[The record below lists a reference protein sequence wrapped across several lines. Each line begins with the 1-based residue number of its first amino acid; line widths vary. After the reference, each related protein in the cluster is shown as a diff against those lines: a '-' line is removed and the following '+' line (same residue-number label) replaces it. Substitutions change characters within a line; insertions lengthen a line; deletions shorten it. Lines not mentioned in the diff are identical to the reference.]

1 MDQQA
6 KSLADL
12 VVEELRTRILDGR
25 LRLGENLSEN
35 TLAADLGISKTPVRE
50 ALLRLKMDRLVDVLP
65 QRGSYVFQL
74 SLEEI
79 GMVSELRE
87 VLEVAAAAAAM
98 QRNQQELVN
107 RLRVIVKEMRKA
119 HAVSDKVVYATLDG
133 RLHQTII
140 DLCGNTYIVDAYGPA
155 GFRVQAL
162 RARLSDEETLNRRS
176 LQDHCEMLRLVETGQ
191 TAALQELLRVH
202 IRQTAQSSLEMLAN
216 NLLVETERGP
226 EACAEAASKPPAR
239 KAAAGNGR

>member
-12 VVEELRTRILDGR
+12 VVQELRTRILDGR

-74 SLEEI
+74 SAEEV
-79 GMVSELRE
+79 GMVCELRE
-87 VLEVAAAAAAM
+87 VLEISAAAAAM
-98 QRNQQELVN
+98 RRNPQELAN
-107 RLRVIVKEMRKA
+107 RLRAIVKEMRKA
-119 HAVSDKVVYATLDG
+119 YAVSDKVTYATLDG

-140 DLCGNTYIVDAYGPA
+140 DLCGNTYMVDAYGPV

-176 LQDHCEMLRLVETGQ
+176 LQDHSEMLRLVETGQ

-202 IRQTAQSSLEMLAN
+202 IGLTAQSSLEMLAN
-216 NLLVETERGP
+216 NLLIETERAP
-226 EACAEAASKPPAR
+226 EACAEAAGRPPAR
-239 KAAAGNGR
+239 KAAAGNSR